1 MTSVDESVQDP
12 RTRTGEDVSVSH
24 AASMMT
30 DSSAPEGA
38 RLVSWAESLGGRVS
52 KKVGFLLPCNGDRT
66 CVAHSAVHE
75 DELIVEMPK
84 TVVFASPPCE
94 PPVGVSS
101 SLVALLGRTV
111 ERRNVAVAL
120 LLHHE
125 HMRGDVSE
133 FSTYIGCLPRSFP
146 MPFLQTVPGT
156 VTESSS
162 TDAASDKVNVT
173 SDERDLY
180 CGTGVELLAQSGAS
194 LCDLHGVMLME
205 RLIEELDPEG
215 MWWHKAQRSRAA
227 LQWAAAAVQ
236 SRAHASRN
244 GTALVPLAD
253 AFNHS
258 CSPNAEVFEGT
269 TTFQVRALRIIDPG
283 EELTISY
290 GHFSNS
296 ELLFNAGFVLDVNPD
311 DCILVSR
318 RELLEAAHRRWIDK
332 GEEPPA
338 DLSERCEALGAGMP
352 PPRLRAVLPLLGGA
366 IPPRAVTMLAGLLV
380 SRDTWAQFEEGGLGN
395 LHDGWALEQSSTAEA
410 LRSDVTHAVYD
421 LIEAVLR
428 PRYAGTTV
436 EADRIALAT
445 MTHAVDRGA
454 AERRRQ
460 QILQVRLGERA
471 LLEKL
476 SDAVQSRLGM
486 KAATS
491 GEPVAKRS
499 RR

>member
-1 MTSVDESVQDP
+1 M
-12 RTRTGEDVSVSH
+12 G
-24 AASMMT
+24 
-30 DSSAPEGA
+30 
-38 RLVSWAESLGGRVS
+38 
-52 KKVGFLLPCNGDRT
+52 
-66 CVAHSAVHE
+66 
-75 DELIVEMPK
+75 
-84 TVVFASPPCE
+84 
-94 PPVGVSS
+94 
-101 SLVALLGRTV
+101 
-111 ERRNVAVAL
+111 
-120 LLHHE
+120 
-125 HMRGDVSE
+125 
-133 FSTYIGCLPRSFP
+133 
-146 MPFLQTVPGT
+146 
-156 VTESSS
+156 
-162 TDAASDKVNVT
+162 
-173 SDERDLY
+173 
-180 CGTGVELLAQSGAS
+180 
-194 LCDLHGVMLME
+194 E

-311 DCILVSR
+311 DYILVSR

-366 IPPRAVTMLAGLLV
+366 VPPKAVTMLAGLLV

-421 LIEAVLR
+421 LIEEIFVVSQYRLR
-428 PRYAGTTV
+428 SEVVGGNGGSVDDGNVEVIHETAIRQQDILLQPHLTV
-436 EADRIALAT
+436 EPKPR
-445 MTHAVDRGA
+445 RGG
-454 AERRRQ
+454 RRR
-460 QILQVRLGERA
+460 
-471 LLEKL
+471 
-476 SDAVQSRLGM
+476 
-486 KAATS
+486 
-491 GEPVAKRS
+491 